1 MPPRIT
7 AALASA
13 LAVVLLPPQITW
25 AQGGGSADL
34 ILRGGE
40 IVTINDRQ
48 PQAEAVAIGNGVI
61 LAVGDNRAVMKL
73 KGPNTKVIDL
83 AGKTL
88 VPGFIDAHGH
98 LFNAGVQALAA
109 NLLAAPDGSVKDI
122 ASLKAQLNT
131 WHMGKTSQKLGWIIG
146 FGYDDAQL
154 AEQRHPNRDDL
165 DAVSKDV
172 PVLAIHQSGHLAAVN
187 SKALELA
194 GITASSKDPQGGVIR
209 RRPGSQEPDGV
220 LEETAF
226 FLLLGSLPKLT
237 VADQETIAKAGQN
250 LYLSYGFT
258 TGQEGRSTRGING
271 TWAGLAQ
278 KSALTIDVVAYPD
291 IADADRSMASPYV
304 SRTYVNHFRIGGVKL
319 NLDGSPQGK
328 TAWLTKPYF
337 KVPAGQKPDYV
348 GYQTFSD
355 EQASAF
361 VDKAFANNWQ
371 ILAHVNGD
379 AAIDQ
384 YIRAVRAAEQ
394 KYGKADRR
402 PVAIHAQTARQDQV
416 AAFQELGIIP
426 SFFPMHTYYWGDWHR
441 QSVLGPERGSN
452 ISPTGWALARGMIFT
467 SHHDAPVA
475 FPDSMR
481 VLSSTVTRVARGSGE
496 VVGPQHRVAPILGL
510 RAMTLWAAYQHFEE
524 STKGSIEPG
533 KVADFV
539 VLSENPTRIN
549 PLRIADIQVL
559 ETIKGGR
566 SVYRRN
572 DKTASQRF
580 GFDTSCAVSPKCFTL
595 MAPVGA
601 SLIGQ
606 DLHHH

>member
-237 VADQETIAKAGQN
+237 VADQETIAKAGQY

-278 KSALTIDVVAYPD
+278 KRALTIDVVAYPD
-291 IADADRSMASPYV
+291 IADTDRSMASPYV